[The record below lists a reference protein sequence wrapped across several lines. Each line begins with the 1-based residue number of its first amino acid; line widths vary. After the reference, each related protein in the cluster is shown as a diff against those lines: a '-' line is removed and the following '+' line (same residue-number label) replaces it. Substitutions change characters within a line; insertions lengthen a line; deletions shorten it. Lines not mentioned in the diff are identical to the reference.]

1 MNRKYRILIVDDDK
15 AVVRLLLEVLGDEY
29 TIETAFSG
37 EEGLQ
42 IVKVFHPDIILLDIM
57 MPGMNGYEV
66 CRTIRKDPK
75 LAFIKILLLSAKSSL
90 EERLEGYR
98 AGANDYLTKPFDP
111 SELVAKIQTLL
122 QLKYSD
128 EVNRLKDD
136 LLILQ
141 SHETK
146 TPLNSIMG
154 FAKLLGLSD
163 NLNAEEKRFVE
174 YILES
179 GKELLQNTQK
189 TLLLC
194 QLKKGV
200 SLSLTSVMLNN
211 IVEECIQTL
220 ETQISKKYLQFNL
233 ETPDNCITR
242 LDVQLVSS
250 AILNLLENAIQHS
263 PSGSSV
269 DIRFIENKSE
279 LGVIISDEGP
289 GIQCENIND
298 IFYPFSQE
306 NIWNHE
312 KGLGISLAICKNIAL
327 LHGGNVLVENLPDKG
342 AKFSFMVSRNLKEQ

>member
-75 LAFIKILLLSAKSSL
+75 LAFIKILLLSEKSSL

-211 IVEECIQTL
+211 IVEECSWKHRSAKNTC
-220 ETQISKKYLQFNL
+220 NL
-233 ETPDNCITR
+233 
-242 LDVQLVSS
+242 S
-250 AILNLLENAIQHS
+250 
-263 PSGSSV
+263 
-269 DIRFIENKSE
+269 
-279 LGVIISDEGP
+279 
-289 GIQCENIND
+289 
-298 IFYPFSQE
+298 
-306 NIWNHE
+306 
-312 KGLGISLAICKNIAL
+312 
-327 LHGGNVLVENLPDKG
+327 
-342 AKFSFMVSRNLKEQ
+342 

>member
-15 AVVRLLLEVLGDEY
+15 AIVRLLLEVLGDEY
-29 TIETAFSG
+29 KIETAFSG
-37 EEGLQ
+37 EEGLE
-42 IVKVFHPDIILLDIM
+42 IVNVFNPDIILLDIM

-66 CRTIRKDPK
+66 CRIIRKDPS
-75 LAFIKILLLSAKSSL
+75 LAFIKILLLSARSSL

-98 AGANDYLTKPFDP
+98 AGANDYLTKPYDS
-111 SELVAKIQTLL
+111 SELQAKIQTFL
-122 QLKYSD
+122 QLKYVD

-146 TPLNSIMG
+146 TPLTSILG
-154 FAKLLGLSD
+154 FAELLGDSD
-163 NLNAEEKRFVE
+163 NLNEEEKQFVE

-179 GKELLQNTQK
+179 GNELLKNTQK

-200 SLSLTSVMLNN
+200 ELSLSSVKVNS
-211 IVEECIQTL
+211 IVKKCLQTL
-220 ETQISKKYLQFNL
+220 EKQISSKHIQINF
-233 ETPDNCITR
+233 EQSDNYITQ
-242 LDVQLVSS
+242 LDIQLVSS

-263 PSGSSV
+263 PVGYTI
-269 DIRFIENKSE
+269 DIHITQNESE
-279 LGVIISDEGP
+279 TGFIISDAGP
-289 GIQCENIND
+289 GIQCENIDD
-298 IFYPFSQE
+298 IFNPFSQQ

-327 LHGGNVLVENLPDKG
+327 LHGGQVFVENLPEKG
-342 AKFSFMVSRNLKEQ
+342 ARFSFIVNRALKE